1 MGLQALGLLV
11 ICPLN
16 LDVLYKGQSFSH
28 VFSLTDVPLVWV
40 PGHGSLVPFP
50 LFPGQLYLLGLG
62 EAIDV
67 FPFAQVWSGLLPWY
81 LSGQAEG
88 LHQ

>member
-1 MGLQALGLLV
+1 M
-11 ICPLN
+11 
-16 LDVLYKGQSFSH
+16 
-28 VFSLTDVPLVWV
+28 WV